1 MTLSTTRNTRRR
13 MAELLPENKGT
24 IIRKTTVMVEF
35 AILSQYLSRG
45 FVENHE
51 KLQQGYLVSTL
62 KYKP

>member
-1 MTLSTTRNTRRR
+1 